1 MDADLIGLFTLL
13 VGLELILGV
22 DNVLVIAILVS
33 RLPEEKR
40 NVTRNFGL
48 ILALVAR
55 VIMVIGGLKLVQLKE
70 PAFPE
75 WADWFQY
82 SWRDLA
88 LLGGGLFLIW
98 KAVKEIHATVELSHQ
113 KQNKSAKDTFFGVIT
128 QIVILDIVFSLDSVI
143 TAVGLTENRWVIIVA
158 VLLSFTV
165 ILFFAKPIGDFILKH
180 VALKILA
187 LSFLIVIGITIFME
201 GIGKEVEKSLIYAPI
216 GFAMLIEILQ
226 MRHSHNLS
234 KNQVNPPNWLGK
246 YPVLPIINK
255 ASPDQALAIAEA
267 LLEGGVGIMEI
278 TLRTDD
284 AKDSLLAVRREFP
297 EFILGAGSILNSDQ
311 LEWVSGEGMEF
322 AVAPG
327 WSDKCWQKQSH

>member
-48 ILALVAR
+48 ILALLAR
-55 VIMVIGGLKLVQLKE
+55 VIRGIGGLKLVQLKE

-234 KNQVNPPNWLGK
+234 KK
-246 YPVLPIINK
+246 
-255 ASPDQALAIAEA
+255 
-267 LLEGGVGIMEI
+267 
-278 TLRTDD
+278 
-284 AKDSLLAVRREFP
+284 
-297 EFILGAGSILNSDQ
+297 
-311 LEWVSGEGMEF
+311 SGE
-322 AVAPG
+322 
-327 WSDKCWQKQSH
+327 SS

>member
-33 RLPEEKR
+33 RLPEERR

-201 GIGKEVEKSLIYAPI
+201 GIGKEVEKSLIYAPM

-234 KNQVNPPNWLGK
+234 KK
-246 YPVLPIINK
+246 
-255 ASPDQALAIAEA
+255 
-267 LLEGGVGIMEI
+267 
-278 TLRTDD
+278 
-284 AKDSLLAVRREFP
+284 
-297 EFILGAGSILNSDQ
+297 
-311 LEWVSGEGMEF
+311 SGE
-322 AVAPG
+322 
-327 WSDKCWQKQSH
+327 SS

>member
-1 MDADLIGLFTLL
+1 MDADLIGLFALL

-40 NVTRNFGL
+40 NMTRNFGL

-55 VIMVIGGLKLVQLKE
+55 VFMVIGGLKLVQLTE
-70 PAFPE
+70 PAFSDGP
-75 WADWFQY
+75 DWFQY

-88 LLGGGLFLIW
+88 LLAGGLFLIW
-98 KAVKEIHATVELSHQ
+98 KAVKEIHATVELSDHES
-113 KQNKSAKDTFFGVIT
+113 NAKVKDSFVGVIT

-143 TAVGLTENRWVIIVA
+143 TAVGLTENRLVIIVA

-201 GIGKEVEKSLIYAPI
+201 GLGKEVEKSLIYAPM
-216 GFAMLIEILQ
+216 GFAMLIEVLQ
-226 MRHSHNLS
+226 MRHSHNLT
-234 KNQVNPPNWLGK
+234 K
-246 YPVLPIINK
+246 
-255 ASPDQALAIAEA
+255 
-267 LLEGGVGIMEI
+267 
-278 TLRTDD
+278 R
-284 AKDSLLAVRREFP
+284 
-297 EFILGAGSILNSDQ
+297 
-311 LEWVSGEGMEF
+311 SGET
-322 AVAPG
+322 
-327 WSDKCWQKQSH
+327 S